1 METEREDKKE
11 SAPKFRGVCGLAL
24 RAISF
29 GQYQTKLYYRGK
41 ESHSSV
47 LGGIVSIVSGIIFS
61 LIALYI
67 LYQTIWTRDIINMS
81 EQVKDNLSELNY
93 TVQNYFD

>member
-11 SAPKFRGVCGLAL
+11 SKNKCRGAYGLAL

-29 GQYQTKLYYRGK
+29 GQYKTKLYYRGR

-47 LGGIVSIVSGIIFS
+47 LGGIVSIVSGILFS
-61 LIALYI
+61 SIALYI
-67 LYQTIWTRDIINMS
+67 LYQTLWARDIIKMT
-81 EQVKDNLSELNY
+81 EDIGDIAQLNY
-93 TVQNYFD
+93 TVGDYFN

>member
-11 SAPKFRGVCGLAL
+11 SSTKCRGACGLAL

-67 LYQTIWTRDIINMS
+67 LYQTRARDNIKMTEDIGDVT
-81 EQVKDNLSELNY
+81 QLNY
-93 TVQNYFD
+93 TVGDYFN

>member
-11 SAPKFRGVCGLAL
+11 SKNKCRGACGLAL

-29 GQYQTKLYYRGK
+29 GQYQTKLYYRGR

-67 LYQTIWTRDIINMS
+67 LYQTIWARDNIKMTEDIGDVN
-81 EQVKDNLSELNY
+81 ELNY
-93 TVQNYFD
+93 TVGDYID

>member
-11 SAPKFRGVCGLAL
+11 SSTKCRGACGLAL
-24 RAISF
+24 RAISL
-29 GQYQTKLYYRGK
+29 GQYQTKLYYRGR

-61 LIALYI
+61 SIALYI
-67 LYQTIWTRDIINMS
+67 LYQTIWARDNIKMTEDIGDIN
-81 EQVKDNLSELNY
+81 ELNY
-93 TVQNYFD
+93 TVGDYFD

>member
-11 SAPKFRGVCGLAL
+11 SSTKCRGACGLAL

-29 GQYQTKLYYRGK
+29 GQYQTKLYYRGR

-47 LGGIVSIVSGIIFS
+47 LGGIVSIVSGILFS
-61 LIALYI
+61 SIALYI
-67 LYQTIWTRDIINMS
+67 LYQTLWARDIIKMT
-81 EQVKDNLSELNY
+81 EDIGDIAQLNY
-93 TVQNYFD
+93 TVGDYFN

>member
-11 SAPKFRGVCGLAL
+11 STNKCRGVCGLAL

-29 GQYQTKLYYRGK
+29 GQYQTKLYYRGR

-47 LGGIVSIVSGIIFS
+47 LGGIVSILSGIIFS
-61 LIALYI
+61 SIALYI
-67 LYQTIWTRDIINMS
+67 LYQTIWTRDNIKMTEDIGDVT
-81 EQVKDNLSELNY
+81 QLNY
-93 TVQNYFD
+93 TVGDYFD